1 MTQPEIEIR
10 RAWRHAV
17 GHQSDHYVDALLIR
31 YGERHRYYHTMTH
44 IMMVVRHVH
53 DAAAMAAWQP
63 SAQLVAAALY
73 HDAIYD
79 PRASDNEFRSAALA
93 ARDLADVGW
102 SGDQCAYVKALILAT
117 GDHTAPGGPAAAGSV
132 AGWVGSE
139 SVDARGV
146 AAAETAFLLDADLAI
161 LGADPRSYQAYANGV
176 RAEYF
181 FVDDTRWRS
190 GRGRVLQDF
199 LDRPRI
205 FATEYMHGELEHR
218 ARANIEAE
226 LATLRTEPAP
236 DRPRW

>member
-10 RAWRHAV
+10 RAWRQAV
-17 GHQSDHYVDALLIR
+17 GHHSDRYVDALLIR
-31 YGERHRYYHTMTH
+31 YGERHRYYHTTTH

-53 DAAAMAAWQP
+53 DAAAMAGRQP

-117 GDHTAPGGPAAAGSV
+117 GDHTAPGGPAA
-132 AGWVGSE
+132 
-139 SVDARGV
+139 